1 MYKVLSQIRANG
13 KNYLVGDSFPENLK
27 KVDYEQLV
35 SNNYLL
41 KQPKPEAKSS
51 TSATEPSTFVPTKTS
66 TKLKNT
72 EK

>member
-35 SNNYLL
+35 SNSYLEKL
-41 KQPKPEAKSS
+41 SKPQPQPKSS
-51 TSATEPSTFVPTKTS
+51 ETNTPTKTTTTT